1 MFDEADRETGFAL
14 ALVIALAI
22 VVSLATIG
30 IATAT
35 VIGNAGK
42 KSGAAA
48 STQRAPVAAAATIDS
63 RRARLYFELGSAELP
78 ADALTRVAPLVPA
91 ARDGSRFVVSGFHD
105 ASGDAA
111 INAELAKQRA
121 MAVRDLLTTAG
132 VAPERIELRKPALT
146 TGSADPREAR
156 RVDITLN

>member
-14 ALVIALAI
+14 FLVIALAI

-30 IATAT
+30 IATGT
-35 VIGNAGK
+35 VIGNVGK
-42 KSGAAA
+42 KPAAA
-48 STQRAPVAAAATIDS
+48 TTSRAPVAAAAIDD

-78 ADALTRVAPLVPA
+78 ADALTRVAPLVQA
-91 ARDGSRFVVSGFHD
+91 ARAEARFVVSGFHD
-105 ASGDAA
+105 ARGDATA
-111 INAELAKQRA
+111 NAELAKQRA

-146 TGSADPREAR
+146 TGGADPREAR
-156 RVDITLN
+156 RVDVTLN